1 MRVVVAATAEVAIP
15 TLKWLLNSEH
25 DLVRIVTTPD
35 SKSGRGKV
43 LKASPVANW
52 ADENS
57 TTILKP
63 STLSEMNRAFEDCDV
78 VIAIAYGKILT
89 PEILIIPQFGF
100 LNLHFSLLPAYRGA
114 APVQRAILNGEKVS
128 GFTIFKIDQNLDTGP
143 IYIQEKYEID
153 ARANSADVL
162 MDLSELG
169 AKAFSRVLSDLEN
182 GVQPT
187 KQSNEGITLAP
198 KISKD
203 EARINWATSSTNL
216 LNLVRAFTPAPGA
229 WTTLNGE
236 NLKITEISSASIQN
250 RLAPGDILVENR
262 RLFVGTSD
270 HPIEISRVVPS
281 GKKEMKTLDWLN
293 GSPIDSG
300 EVFE

>member
-1 MRVVVAATAEVAIP
+1 MRVVVAATADVAIP
-15 TLKWLLNSEH
+15 TLEWLCNSEH

-52 ADENS
+52 ASDNS
-57 TTILKP
+57 IAILKP
-63 STLSEMNRAFEDCDV
+63 NTLSEINQAFEDCDV

-89 PEILIIPQFGF
+89 SGTLLIPQFGF
-100 LNLHFSLLPAYRGA
+100 INLHFSLLPAYRGA
-114 APVQRAILNGEKVS
+114 APVQRAILNGEKVT

-143 IYIQEKYEID
+143 IHFQEKYEID
-153 ARANSADVL
+153 ARANSAEVL
-162 MDLSELG
+162 KDLSELG

-182 GVQPT
+182 GLQPT
-187 KQSNEGITLAP
+187 SQSDVGVSFAP

-203 EARINWATSSTNL
+203 EARINWTTSSTNL

-236 NLKITEISSASIQN
+236 NLKITEINSASTQN
-250 RLAPGDILVENR
+250 RLAPGVIQVENR

-270 HPIEISRVVPS
+270 QPIEISRVVPS

-293 GSPIDSG
+293 GAHIVSG